1 MALPK
6 TTNQPVRAAVAA
18 FIGTT
23 IEWYDFFI
31 YGTAAAL
38 VFGELFFPNSNA
50 FVGLLASFATFAVG
64 FFARPFG
71 GFVFGHLGDRIGR
84 KRALIATLLIMGA
97 ATTGVGFLP
106 TFATAGIWAPVML
119 VGLRLLQGISVG
131 GEWGG
136 AVLMAGEHAPWGRR
150 TWFASFAQLGSPVGL
165 LLSLAAFRGATA
177 VSGAEFLAWGWRLPF
192 LGSAV
197 LLLVGLAI
205 RLGVQESPEF
215 AALRERREVAPFP
228 LAVAVRTAAKPI
240 LMTLCAF
247 TIGTAGFYFT
257 STFLLAYTTHTLSMD
272 RSIVL
277 DCLTAVSVVQF
288 FGQLGAARLAE
299 RIGDARFLKWAA
311 GLAMIA
317 PYPMFLLVET
327 RMPAAIVLGASL
339 ATLCASGFYAVIA
352 GFSSKV
358 FHANVRYTAISVAYQ
373 MGGAI
378 FGGFTPMIGVVLSQR
393 FAGQWLPLAAFYT
406 VLAGISFAGVFLLD
420 RSMRGRPAIQ
430 AADQRPVSMAL
441 DA

>member
-6 TTNQPVRAAVAA
+6 ATNHPVRAAVAA

-136 AVLMAGEHAPWGRR
+136 AVLMAGEHAPRGRR
-150 TWFASFAQLGSPVGL
+150 TW
-165 LLSLAAFRGATA
+165 
-177 VSGAEFLAWGWRLPF
+177 
-192 LGSAV
+192 
-197 LLLVGLAI
+197 
-205 RLGVQESPEF
+205 
-215 AALRERREVAPFP
+215 
-228 LAVAVRTAAKPI
+228 
-240 LMTLCAF
+240 
-247 TIGTAGFYFT
+247 
-257 STFLLAYTTHTLSMD
+257 
-272 RSIVL
+272 
-277 DCLTAVSVVQF
+277 
-288 FGQLGAARLAE
+288 
-299 RIGDARFLKWAA
+299 
-311 GLAMIA
+311 
-317 PYPMFLLVET
+317 
-327 RMPAAIVLGASL
+327 
-339 ATLCASGFYAVIA
+339 
-352 GFSSKV
+352 
-358 FHANVRYTAISVAYQ
+358 
-373 MGGAI
+373 
-378 FGGFTPMIGVVLSQR
+378 
-393 FAGQWLPLAAFYT
+393 
-406 VLAGISFAGVFLLD
+406 
-420 RSMRGRPAIQ
+420 
-430 AADQRPVSMAL
+430 
-441 DA
+441 